1 MIMRQNRT
9 DQNENRLNLPRGQSD
24 QIKQD
29 RYIKKCFIIIIIIII
44 IMK

>member
-1 MIMRQNRT
+1 MMTVMIMRQNRI

-24 QIKQD
+24 QIKYG
-29 RYIKKCFIIIIIIII
+29 RLHKKCLFIM